1 MLGLIEFTLQLLVA
15 MFQIFSIALKIN
27 ILRLKL

>member
-15 MFQIFSIALKIN
+15 MFQIFGIALKIN